1 MKYAILITLLL
12 VNNPELVPREQEE
25 QPILAVDK
33 RIRAVFL
40 CATTRPGAT
49 ARPGV
54 RLSTAVQ
61 RLSKIKDALTEIIG

>member
-1 MKYAILITLLL
+1 MKYAILLTLLL

-33 RIRAVFL
+33 RIRAVDL
-40 CATTRPGAT
+40 CAMTRPGAT

-54 RLSTAVQ
+54 QL
-61 RLSKIKDALTEIIG
+61 